1 MHDMQVILNPTGLQ
15 DDLVPNAIQ
24 HYPII
29 NSKLNILRGEES
41 KRLFDYKAIV
51 TDPNSISE
59 ASNEKKAL
67 LLQDLQELVQNTAIS
82 EEQANQKLEELNHFK
97 EVHITRAGGVIA
109 SHCGPKTLGV
119 LFYSR

>member
-1 MHDMQVILNPTGLQ
+1 LNPTGLQ

-29 NSKLNILRGEES
+29 NSKLNVLRGEES

-59 ASNEKKAL
+59 ASNEKKAQ
-67 LLQDLQELVQNTAIS
+67 LLQDLQQLIENTSTS
-82 EEQANQKLEELNHFK
+82 EEQMN
-97 EVHITRAGGVIA
+97 
-109 SHCGPKTLGV
+109 
-119 LFYSR
+119 

>member
-1 MHDMQVILNPTGLQ
+1 LNPTGLQ
-15 DDLVPNAIQ
+15 DDLVPNEIQ

-67 LLQDLQELVQNTAIS
+67 LLQDLQQLI
-82 EEQANQKLEELNHFK
+82 
-97 EVHITRAGGVIA
+97 
-109 SHCGPKTLGV
+109 
-119 LFYSR
+119 

>member
-1 MHDMQVILNPTGLQ
+1 LNPTGLQ

-67 LLQDLQELVQNTAIS
+67 LLQDLQ
-82 EEQANQKLEELNHFK
+82 
-97 EVHITRAGGVIA
+97 
-109 SHCGPKTLGV
+109 
-119 LFYSR
+119 

>member
-1 MHDMQVILNPTGLQ
+1 LNPTGLQ

-67 LLQDLQELVQNTAIS
+67 LLQDLQQLI
-82 EEQANQKLEELNHFK
+82 
-97 EVHITRAGGVIA
+97 
-109 SHCGPKTLGV
+109 
-119 LFYSR
+119 

>member
-1 MHDMQVILNPTGLQ
+1 LNPTGLQ

-29 NSKLNILRGEES
+29 NSKLNIRRGEES

-59 ASNEKKAL
+59 ASNEKIAL
-67 LLQDLQELVQNTAIS
+67 LLQDLQQLI
-82 EEQANQKLEELNHFK
+82 
-97 EVHITRAGGVIA
+97 
-109 SHCGPKTLGV
+109 
-119 LFYSR
+119 